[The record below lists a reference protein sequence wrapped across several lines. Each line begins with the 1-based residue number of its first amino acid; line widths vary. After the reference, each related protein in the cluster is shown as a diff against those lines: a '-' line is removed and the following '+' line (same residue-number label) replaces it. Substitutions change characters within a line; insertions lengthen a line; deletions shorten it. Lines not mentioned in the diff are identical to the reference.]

1 MSYNV
6 GDYVQ
11 CERINGALA
20 DNFLTCPA
28 MEETPAMDAIVGGQ
42 SEAGIVQEVVDSR
55 GKVKT
60 VRLVYENRL
69 LESAV
74 TSKSGT
80 RGCTATHETF
90 NNFADYTLDPDVYL
104 EVDETFT
111 IENLN
116 TVCTDDANSMID
128 KKLSKLVDAMD
139 RAEATKAANS
149 LVASYGKWSTTAA
162 ATNTITN
169 DELVVAT
176 LISAA
181 TKQID
186 DTALTDINMA
196 LKQTGYCGTKV
207 IVGGSVLYKYGERIN
222 KGCCATTGVNIL
234 DAARA
239 FGTGFAYDERVASA
253 LASESKSIVFQ
264 PGSVALLRYNT
275 APQVPNIGANYVK
288 FRVASP
294 RYGLTYD
301 VTMKDDCGVIS
312 IIVRSTTKLVT
323 LPTDMFAIGDKFR
336 GVNFINKIKV
346 ENPE

>member
-60 VRLVYENRL
+60 VRLIYENRL

-128 KKLSKLVDAMD
+128 KKLSKLHL
-139 RAEATKAANS
+139 S
-149 LVASYGKWSTTAA
+149 LLPLLDLSCRRIRKIWSFCFYAIFWRETELLFYQRQAA
-162 ATNTITN
+162 A
-169 DELVVAT
+169 
-176 LISAA
+176 
-181 TKQID
+181 K
-186 DTALTDINMA
+186 TAQNFD
-196 LKQTGYCGTKV
+196 
-207 IVGGSVLYKYGERIN
+207 LY
-222 KGCCATTGVNIL
+222 
-234 DAARA
+234 
-239 FGTGFAYDERVASA
+239 
-253 LASESKSIVFQ
+253 
-264 PGSVALLRYNT
+264 LL
-275 APQVPNIGANYVK
+275 QK
-288 FRVASP
+288 H
-294 RYGLTYD
+294 
-301 VTMKDDCGVIS
+301 
-312 IIVRSTTKLVT
+312 
-323 LPTDMFAIGDKFR
+323 
-336 GVNFINKIKV
+336 
-346 ENPE
+346 